1 MGDPIVSRFI
11 SFRAYWKGSTEVG
24 ESLDLTPGSALA
36 LAYVADNHL
45 PLSPPP
51 QMSLSYT
58 HTRTHTRIH
67 HVSTHPPMQ
76 VYMRDW
82 EMGL

>member
-1 MGDPIVSRFI
+1 MWVMGDPIVSRFI

-45 PLSPPP
+45 PLSPPK
-51 QMSLSYT
+51 
-58 HTRTHTRIH
+58 
-67 HVSTHPPMQ
+67 
-76 VYMRDW
+76 
-82 EMGL
+82 